1 MDDFNENDALW
12 KVLGQAK
19 PAEASPYFVR
29 RVLRDVRA
37 ERQGPSRVQLL
48 LRWLVPVGAA
58 AAVAVS
64 ITSWQLRQQA
74 QSEFNAYFD
83 TAADLESLVAFE
95 DSSAWVDVN

>member
-1 MDDFNENDALW
+1 MDDFHENDALW
-12 KVLGQAK
+12 KVLGRAK
-19 PAEASPYFVR
+19 PVEASPYFVR

-37 ERQGPSRVQLL
+37 KRQGPSRVQFL

-64 ITSWQLRQQA
+64 VTSWQLRRQD
-74 QSEFNAYFD
+74 QSEFNACFD

-95 DSSAWVDVN
+95 DTSVWVDVN

>member
-1 MDDFNENDALW
+1 MDDENDALW

-19 PAEASPYFVR
+19 SAEASPYFVR

-37 ERQGPSRVQLL
+37 VRQGPSRFQLL
-48 LRWLVPVGAA
+48 LRWLIPVGTT

-64 ITSWQLRQQA
+64 ITTWQLRQQD
-74 QSEFNAYFD
+74 QYEFNAYFD

-95 DSSAWVDVN
+95 DTSAWVDVN